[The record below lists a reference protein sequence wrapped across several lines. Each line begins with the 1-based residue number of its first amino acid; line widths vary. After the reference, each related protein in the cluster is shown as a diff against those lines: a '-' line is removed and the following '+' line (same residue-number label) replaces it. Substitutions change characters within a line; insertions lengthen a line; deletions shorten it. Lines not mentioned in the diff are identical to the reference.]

1 MLCDSKMCRRD
12 FIASNVRILRL
23 FMSALVSSFV
33 PKSLHSFQFVD
44 VFSGVTG
51 CMLGSLHSFQFVDVF
66 SGVTGCMLG
75 SLHSFQFVDVFSGVT
90 GCMFGVKIFN
100 SEVSYELHE
109 IFPMSYC

>member
-51 CMLGSLHSFQFVDVF
+51 CMLAIQSSSDHNTFLFVLMSNSGRYGS
-66 SGVTGCMLG
+66 GIGLG
-75 SLHSFQFVDVFSGVT
+75 
-90 GCMFGVKIFN
+90 I
-100 SEVSYELHE
+100 
-109 IFPMSYC
+109 